1 MLRFA
6 EPNDKLVRSLLQWGA
21 HTLEK
26 QNNLSLEEDAK
37 YVDMPTDT
45 GARTGPEG
53 RAAGRSPI

>member
-37 YVDMPTDT
+37 YVA
-45 GARTGPEG
+45 GAGTGPEG
-53 RAAGRSPI
+53 RAAGTGTDMRAR